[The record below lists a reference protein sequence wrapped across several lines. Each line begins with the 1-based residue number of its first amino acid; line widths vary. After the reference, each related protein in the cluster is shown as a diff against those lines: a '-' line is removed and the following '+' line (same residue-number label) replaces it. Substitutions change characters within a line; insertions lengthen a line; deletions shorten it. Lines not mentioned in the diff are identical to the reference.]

1 MPERLN
7 KLRDTVEE
15 LEREL
20 QALDEVDPETR
31 RLLEDARSDIHE
43 ALAREEPETLDT
55 GTLTGRLEEIAR
67 RFEATHPTLAG
78 VLERLVNGLAQLGI

>member
-1 MPERLN
+1 MPERLS
-7 KLRDTVEE
+7 KLRTAVDE

-20 QALDEVDPETR
+20 HSLDEIDPETR
-31 RLLEDARSDIHE
+31 RLLEEARGEIRE
-43 ALAREEPETLDT
+43 ALARQQPETLDT
-55 GTLTGRLEEIAR
+55 HTLSGRLEGMAR